1 METLT
6 FEGIL
11 TALTT
16 IHTGGDEK
24 TGVEN
29 MMRKLEFIVED
40 ERELIP
46 IIDGNSIRG
55 NLRRLLLNDFFAQI
69 GYTIKTPRLFYMLSG
84 GALEEVS
91 SQETGTM
98 NLQLRREIRAMIPPL
113 SLLGCSMGN
122 QAFAGKLVVAKA
134 LPICRELND
143 FIPPQSKLSFHEYI
157 TESFATRRAE
167 REMPEAIQ
175 ANQRAE
181 EPTIQM
187 KVSLECFA
195 PGTRFY
201 HKFMVLDATPIEK
214 SCFARMVELWR
225 ERPFVGGKSAVGY
238 GEIKIDY
245 PKLTLTSETYLNWL
259 QENKEGITRTLAGI
273 DKVQAPV
280 TKQTAFKK
288 KDKELPIEVKPLDDA
303 A

>member
-6 FEGIL
+6 FEGTL

-29 MMRKLEFIVED
+29 MMRKIEYIVDD

-55 NLRRLLLNDFFAQI
+55 NLRRLLLNDFFEQL
-69 GYTIKTPRLFYMLSG
+69 GYTIKTPRLYYLLSG

-91 SQETGTM
+91 AQDSGSM
-98 NLQLRREIRAMIPPL
+98 NLQLRREIRAMLPPL

-122 QAFAGKLVVAKA
+122 QAFTGKLVVSKA
-134 LPICRELND
+134 LPVCRELNNY
-143 FIPPQSKLSFHEYI
+143 IPFQSKLSYHEYI
-157 TESFATRRAE
+157 TESFHTRRAE
-167 REMPEAIQ
+167 REIPENVE
-175 ANQRAE
+175 ANQKAE

-187 KVSLECFA
+187 KVTLECFA

-201 HKFMVLDATPIEK
+201 HKFMLMDCTSIEK
-214 SCFARMVELWR
+214 SCFARMIELWR
-225 ERPFVGGKSAVGY
+225 QRPFVGGKSAVGY

-245 PKLTLTSETYLNWL
+245 PKLKLTGETYLTWL
-259 QENKEGITRTLAGI
+259 RENKADITKLLEKLDTVSVV
-273 DKVQAPV
+273 KP
-280 TKQTAFKK
+280 KK
-288 KDKELPIEVKPLDDA
+288 KGEQQ
-303 A
+303 

>member
-6 FEGIL
+6 FEGTL
-11 TALTT
+11 TALTS

-29 MMRKLEFIVED
+29 MMRKLVFIVDGE
-40 ERELIP
+40 EELVP

-55 NLRRLLLNDFFAQI
+55 NLRRLLLKDFFDQV
-69 GYTIKTPRLFYMLSG
+69 GYTIKTPRLYYLLSG

-91 SQETGTM
+91 TSDAGHL
-98 NLQLRREIRAMIPPL
+98 NLQMRREIRAFLPPL
-113 SLLGCSMGN
+113 SLLGASMGN
-122 QAFAGKLVVAKA
+122 QAFTGKLIVAKA
-134 LPICRELND
+134 LPICKELNN
-143 FIPPQSKLSFHEYI
+143 FLPIQSQISYHSYI
-157 TESFATRRAE
+157 TESFNTRRAE
-167 REMPEAIQ
+167 REMPETVAD
-175 ANQRAE
+175 NLRTKDD

-201 HKFMVLDATPIEK
+201 HKFMLQDTTTVEK
-214 SCFARMVELWR
+214 SCFARMIELWR

-245 PKLTLTSETYLNWL
+245 PKLTLNSELYLAWL
-259 QENKEGITRTLAGI
+259 QENKTEITKRNLMSCQRCQRSRQKPKKVKQEEI
-273 DKVQAPV
+273 DV
-280 TKQTAFKK
+280 
-288 KDKELPIEVKPLDDA
+288 DE
-303 A
+303 

>member
-6 FEGIL
+6 FEGTL

-29 MMRKLEFIVED
+29 MMRKIEYIVD
-40 ERELIP
+40 GERELVP

-55 NLRRLLLNDFFAQI
+55 NLRRLLLNDFFSQV
-69 GYTIKTPRLFYMLSG
+69 GYTIKTPRLFYLLSG
-84 GALEEVS
+84 GALEEVN
-91 SQETGTM
+91 SQDSGTM
-98 NLQLRREIRAMIPPL
+98 NLQMRREIRALIPPL

-122 QAFAGKLVVAKA
+122 QAFTGKLIVAKA
-134 LPICRELND
+134 LPVCRELND
-143 FIPPQSKLSFHEYI
+143 FIPLQSKLSYHEYI

-167 REMPEAIQ
+167 REIPENIE
-175 ANQRAE
+175 ANQRDD

-195 PGTRFY
+195 PGTKLY
-201 HKFMVLDATPIEK
+201 HKFMLMDTTPIEK
-214 SCFARMVELWR
+214 SCFARMIELWR

-238 GEIKIDY
+238 GEIKLDY
-245 PKLTLTSETYLNWL
+245 PQLTLTSETYLSWL
-259 QENKEGITRTLAGI
+259 KENKDAVCKVLESI
-273 DKVQAPV
+273 DTTQKKKVQR
-280 TKQTAFKK
+280 KK
-288 KDKELPIEVKPLDDA
+288 
-303 A
+303 

>member
-6 FEGIL
+6 FEGTL

-16 IHTGGDEK
+16 IHTGGNEK

-29 MMRKLEFIVED
+29 MMRKIEYIVD
-40 ERELIP
+40 GERELVP

-55 NLRRLLLNDFFAQI
+55 NLRRLLLNDFFSQI
-69 GYTIKTPRLFYMLSG
+69 SYTIKTPRLFYMLSG

-91 SQETGTM
+91 AQDSGTM

-122 QAFAGKLVVAKA
+122 QAFTGKLVVGKA
-134 LPICRELND
+134 LPVCRELND
-143 FIPPQSKLSFHEYI
+143 FIPLQSKISYHEYI

-167 REMPEAIQ
+167 REIPAAIE
-175 ANQRAE
+175 ANQKAE
-181 EPTIQM
+181 EPIIQM
-187 KVSLECFA
+187 KVSFECFA
-195 PGTRFY
+195 PGTKFY
-201 HKFMVLDATPIEK
+201 HKFMVLDATNIEK

-238 GEIKIDY
+238 GEVKIEY
-245 PKLTLTSETYLNWL
+245 PKLALTSETYLNWL
-259 QENKEGITRTLAGI
+259 QENKDAICKTLTGI
-273 DKVQAPV
+273 DKVESH

-288 KDKELPIEVKPLDDA
+288 KDKELPIEVPADA
-303 A
+303 DNPD

>member
-29 MMRKLEFIVED
+29 MMRKLEFIVDD

-55 NLRRLLLNDFFAQI
+55 NLRRLLLNDFFSYL

-91 SQETGTM
+91 SQDSGTM
-98 NLQLRREIRAMIPPL
+98 NLLLRREIRALVPPL

-122 QAFAGKLVVAKA
+122 QAFTGKLVVAKA
-134 LPICRELND
+134 LPICRELNS
-143 FIPPQSKLSFHEYI
+143 FIPLQSKLSYHEYI

-167 REMPEAIQ
+167 REMPESVQ
-175 ANQRAE
+175 SNQRAE

-238 GEIKIDY
+238 GEINIDY
-245 PKLTLTSETYLNWL
+245 PKLDLTSETYLNWL
-259 QENKEGITRTLAGI
+259 QENKADVVKLLAKL
-273 DKVQAPV
+273 DVVPQAPKKPSKQRIIADV
-280 TKQTAFKK
+280 T
-288 KDKELPIEVKPLDDA
+288 VDA
-303 A
+303 AAESD

>member
-6 FEGIL
+6 FEGTL
-11 TALTT
+11 TALTS

-29 MMRKLEFIVED
+29 MMRKLVFIVDGE
-40 ERELIP
+40 EELVP

-55 NLRRLLLNDFFAQI
+55 NLRRLLLKDFFDQV
-69 GYTIKTPRLFYMLSG
+69 GYTIKTPRLYYLLSG

-91 SQETGTM
+91 TSDAGHL
-98 NLQLRREIRAMIPPL
+98 NLQMRREIRAFLPPL
-113 SLLGCSMGN
+113 SLLGASMGN
-122 QAFAGKLVVAKA
+122 QAFTGKLIVAKA
-134 LPICRELND
+134 LPICKELND
-143 FIPPQSKLSFHEYI
+143 FLPIQSQISYHSYI
-157 TESFATRRAE
+157 TESFNTRRAE
-167 REMPEAIQ
+167 REMPETVAD
-175 ANQRAE
+175 NLRTKDD

-201 HKFMVLDATPIEK
+201 HKFMLQDTTTVEK
-214 SCFARMVELWR
+214 SCFARMIELWR

-245 PKLTLTSETYLNWL
+245 PKLTLNSELYLAWL
-259 QENKEGITRTLAGI
+259 QENKTEITKTLEKL
-273 DKVQAPV
+273 DVVSTVPKKQAK
-280 TKQTAFKK
+280 TKKG
-288 KDKELPIEVKPLDDA
+288 
-303 A
+303 

>member
-6 FEGIL
+6 VEGTL

-29 MMRKLEFIVED
+29 MMRKLVFIVDD
-40 ERELIP
+40 EEELVP

-55 NLRRLLLNDFFAQI
+55 NLRRLLLKDFFDLV
-69 GYTIKTPRLFYMLSG
+69 GYTIKTPRLYYFLSG

-91 SQETGTM
+91 SQDSGTLSLLM
-98 NLQLRREIRAMIPPL
+98 RREIRAFLPPI
-113 SLLGCSMGN
+113 SLLGVSMGN
-122 QAFAGKLVVAKA
+122 QAFTSKLIVAKA
-134 LPICRELND
+134 LPICKELND
-143 FIPPQSKLSFHEYI
+143 FIPVQSKLSYHKYI
-157 TESFATRRAE
+157 TESFNTRRAE
-167 REMPEAIQ
+167 REIPEAVQ

-187 KVSLECFA
+187 KVSMECFA

-201 HKFMVLDATPIEK
+201 HKFMLLDATPIEK

-245 PKLTLTSETYLNWL
+245 PKLTLTSETYLTWL
-259 QENKEGITRTLAGI
+259 QENKAEIVKVLEKLDTVPAAPRRQQQRTVAHRG
-273 DKVQAPV
+273 V
-280 TKQTAFKK
+280 
-288 KDKELPIEVKPLDDA
+288 EEDA
-303 A
+303 AAES

>member
-1 METLT
+1 METCT
-6 FEGIL
+6 FEGTL

-16 IHTGGDEK
+16 IHSGGDEK

-29 MMRKLEFIVED
+29 MMRKIEYIVD
-40 ERELIP
+40 GERELIP

-55 NLRRLLLNDFFAQI
+55 NLRRLLLNDFFEQL
-69 GYTIKTPRLFYMLSG
+69 GYTIKTPRLYYLLSG

-91 SQETGTM
+91 SQDSGTM
-98 NLQLRREIRAMIPPL
+98 NLQLRREIRTLLPPL

-122 QAFAGKLVVAKA
+122 QAFTGKLVVAKA
-134 LPICRELND
+134 LPICRELNN
-143 FIPPQSKLSFHEYI
+143 FLPVESKLSYHEYI
-157 TESFATRRAE
+157 TESFHTRRAE
-167 REMPEAIQ
+167 REIPATVE
-175 ANQRAE
+175 ANQKQE

-201 HKFMVLDATPIEK
+201 HKFMLMDCTPIEK

-245 PKLTLTSETYLNWL
+245 PKLKLTGEKYLDWL
-259 QENKEGITRTLAGI
+259 QENKA
-273 DKVQAPV
+273 DV
-280 TKQTAFKK
+280 TKLLEKLDTIPSAKPKK
-288 KDKELPIEVKPLDDA
+288 TPKGETQ
-303 A
+303 

>member
-6 FEGIL
+6 FEGTL
-11 TALTT
+11 TALTS

-29 MMRKLEFIVED
+29 MMRKLVFIVDGE
-40 ERELIP
+40 EELVP

-55 NLRRLLLNDFFAQI
+55 NLRRLLLKDFFDQV
-69 GYTIKTPRLFYMLSG
+69 GYTIKTPRLYYLLSG

-91 SQETGTM
+91 TSDAGHL
-98 NLQLRREIRAMIPPL
+98 NLQMRREIRAFLPPL
-113 SLLGCSMGN
+113 SLLGASMGN
-122 QAFAGKLVVAKA
+122 QAFTGKLIVAKA

-143 FIPPQSKLSFHEYI
+143 FLPIQSQISYHSYI
-157 TESFATRRAE
+157 TESFNTRRAE
-167 REMPEAIQ
+167 REMPETVAD
-175 ANQRAE
+175 NLRTKDD

-201 HKFMVLDATPIEK
+201 HKFMLQDTTTVEK
-214 SCFARMVELWR
+214 SCFARMIELWR
-225 ERPFVGGKSAVGY
+225 ERPFVGGKAAVGY

-245 PKLTLTSETYLNWL
+245 PKLTLNSELYLAWL
-259 QENKEGITRTLAGI
+259 QENKTEITKTLEKL
-273 DKVQAPV
+273 DVVSTVPKKQAK
-280 TKQTAFKK
+280 TKKG
-288 KDKELPIEVKPLDDA
+288 
-303 A
+303 

>member
-6 FEGIL
+6 FEGTL
-11 TALTT
+11 TALTS

-29 MMRKLEFIVED
+29 MMRKLVFIVDGE
-40 ERELIP
+40 EELVP

-55 NLRRLLLNDFFAQI
+55 NLRRLLLKDFFDQV
-69 GYTIKTPRLFYMLSG
+69 GYTIKTPRLYYLLSG

-91 SQETGTM
+91 TSDAGHL
-98 NLQLRREIRAMIPPL
+98 NLQMRREIRAFLPPL
-113 SLLGCSMGN
+113 SLLGASMGN
-122 QAFAGKLVVAKA
+122 QAFTGKLIVAKA

-143 FIPPQSKLSFHEYI
+143 FLPIQSQISYHSYI
-157 TESFATRRAE
+157 TESFNTRRAE
-167 REMPEAIQ
+167 REMPETVAD
-175 ANQRAE
+175 NLRTKDD

-201 HKFMVLDATPIEK
+201 HKFMLQDTTAVEK
-214 SCFARMVELWR
+214 SCFARVIELWR

-245 PKLTLTSETYLNWL
+245 PKLTLNSELYLAWL
-259 QENKEGITRTLAGI
+259 QENKTEITKTLEKL
-273 DKVQAPV
+273 DVVSTVPKKQAK
-280 TKQTAFKK
+280 TKKG
-288 KDKELPIEVKPLDDA
+288 
-303 A
+303 

>member
-1 METLT
+1 M
-6 FEGIL
+6 

-29 MMRKLEFIVED
+29 MMRKLVFIVDGE
-40 ERELIP
+40 EELVP

-55 NLRRLLLNDFFAQI
+55 NLRRLLLKDFFDLM
-69 GYTIKTPRLFYMLSG
+69 GYTIRTPRLYYLLSG

-91 SQETGTM
+91 SQDSGTL
-98 NLQLRREIRAMIPPL
+98 NLAMRRDIRAYLPPL
-113 SLLGCSMGN
+113 SLLGASMGN
-122 QAFAGKLVVAKA
+122 QAFTGKLVVAKA

-143 FIPPQSKLSFHEYI
+143 FILVQSKLSYHKFI
-157 TESFATRRAE
+157 TESFNTRRAE
-167 REMPEAIQ
+167 RELPEAVQ

-201 HKFMVLDATPIEK
+201 HKFMLLDATPIEK
-214 SCFARMVELWR
+214 SCFARMIELWR
-225 ERPFVGGKSAVGY
+225 QRPFVGGKSAVGY
-238 GEIKIDY
+238 GEVKIEY
-245 PKLTLTSETYLNWL
+245 PTLTWTSEDYLAWITESKAEIVKVL
-259 QENKEGITRTLAGI
+259 ESLDRVPAAVRRPQRQRSGEN
-273 DKVQAPV
+273 
-280 TKQTAFKK
+280 
-288 KDKELPIEVKPLDDA
+288 A
-303 A
+303 AV

>member
-29 MMRKLEFIVED
+29 MMRKLEFIVDD
-40 ERELIP
+40 ERELVP

-55 NLRRLLLNDFFAQI
+55 NLRRLLLRDFFDQI
-69 GYTIKTPRLFYMLSG
+69 GYVIKTPRLFYMFSG

-91 SQETGTM
+91 SQDSGTM
-98 NLQLRREIRAMIPPL
+98 NLLMRREIRALIPPL
-113 SLLGCSMGN
+113 SLFGCSMGN
-122 QAFAGKLVVAKA
+122 QAFTSKLVVAKA
-134 LPICRELND
+134 LPICRELNN

-167 REMPEAIQ
+167 REIPESVQ
-175 ANQRAE
+175 MNQRVE

-201 HKFMVLDATPIEK
+201 HKFKVLDATPIEK

-225 ERPFVGGKSAVGY
+225 ERPYVGGKSAVGY

-245 PKLTLTSETYLNWL
+245 PKLTLTSETYLDWL
-259 QENKEGITRTLAGI
+259 QENKVDIVRALAGI
-273 DKVQAPV
+273 DVVPKAV

-288 KDKELPIEVKPLDDA
+288 KDKELPIEVKADDA
-303 A
+303 E